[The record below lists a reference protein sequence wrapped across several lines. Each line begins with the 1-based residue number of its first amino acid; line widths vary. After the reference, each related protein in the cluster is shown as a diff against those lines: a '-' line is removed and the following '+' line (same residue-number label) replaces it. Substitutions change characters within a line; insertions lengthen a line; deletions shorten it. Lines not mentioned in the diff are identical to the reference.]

1 MSYERLLVSVEGEV
15 PVPVVVV
22 GVEDVLRR
30 VVQDS
35 LHVSH
40 GVAVVQH
47 GGCQPLTSLKEK

>member
-1 MSYERLLVSVEGEV
+1 MSYERLLVSVKGEV

-30 VVQDS
+30 VVQDG
-35 LHVSH
+35 LHVPH

-47 GGCQPLTSLKEK
+47 GGCQPLTSLDEK

>member
-35 LHVSH
+35 LHVPH

>member
-1 MSYERLLVSVEGEV
+1 MANKGFLVSMNAEV

-30 VVQDS
+30 VVQDG
-35 LHVSH
+35 LHVPH

>member
-22 GVEDVLRR
+22 GVEDVLGRI
-30 VVQDS
+30 VQNCLD
-35 LHVSH
+35 VSH

-47 GGCQPLTSLKEK
+47 GGGQPLTSLNGK